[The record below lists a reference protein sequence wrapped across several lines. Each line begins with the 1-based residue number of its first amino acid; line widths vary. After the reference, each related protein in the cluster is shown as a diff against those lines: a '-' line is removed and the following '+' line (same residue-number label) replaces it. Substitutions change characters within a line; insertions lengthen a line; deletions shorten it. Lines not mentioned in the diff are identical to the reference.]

1 MILLIIGFVLALGCL
16 IGAFQFLRRKRL
28 VDDTST
34 SKTLGVFIG
43 LAELKGS
50 AESDTPLTS
59 HLAGAPCVLY
69 TWHIDEHWSRTVTE
83 TYTDSKGH
91 TQTRTRH
98 ESGWT
103 TVAKGGQS
111 IPFYL
116 KDDAGIIRILPESA
130 TIEDKEIYDKTVGR
144 NDPLYYAKGPA
155 AAITNSDYRRR
166 FIEHALPLHT
176 NLYVIGQ
183 AREREDIV
191 AAEIAKDKNA
201 PMFLISI
208 RTEKQVSSGFA
219 VGLWAFLIS
228 GLLCALGGAF
238 FANMSQN
245 TNQPQLYAF
254 AIVGYL
260 LILGLGWSWTV
271 YNALVNLRLRVRQAN
286 GQIDI
291 QLKRRNDLIPNLV
304 STVAGYAAHE
314 KNVQTLL
321 TQLRSQA
328 ALNTTSTP
336 MGFTPILKV
345 ALENYPD
352 LKASGLFL
360 KLQKELSE
368 TEQRIALA
376 RDYYNDIAT
385 FFNTRLE
392 IVPDTFLARIM
403 KLKQYQLL
411 STTGFERAAVEVKL
425 VE

>member
-1 MILLIIGFVLALGCL
+1 MLALGCL

-28 VDDTST
+28 VDDTPT

-43 LAELKGS
+43 LAELKGT

-59 HLAGAPCVLY
+59 HLAGTSCVLFA
-69 TWHIDEHWSRTVTE
+69 WHVDEHWSRTVTE

-116 KDDAGIIRILPESA
+116 KDDAGIIRILPEGA
-130 TIEDKEIYDKTVGR
+130 AIEDKEIYDKTIGR

-155 AAITNSDYRRR
+155 AAIANSDYRRR

-176 NLYVIGQ
+176 NLYIMGQ
-183 AREREDIV
+183 ARERQDIV
-191 AAEIAKDKNA
+191 AAEISKDKNS
-201 PMFLISI
+201 PMFIISI

-219 VGLWAFLIS
+219 IGLWAFLVS
-228 GLLCALGGAF
+228 GLACALGGAL
-238 FANMSQN
+238 FANMSLN
-245 TNQPQLYAF
+245 VNQPQLYAF
-254 AIVGYL
+254 AIIGYL

-304 STVAGYAAHE
+304 STVEGYAAHG
-314 KNVQTLL
+314 KNAQTLL

-328 ALNTTSTP
+328 ALNTTGTP
-336 MGFTPILKV
+336 TGFTPILKV